1 MHFHEKKKR
10 FKKLFFHY
18 FIELGQLMINYY
30 IYLADVFTSPNLKPI
45 LLQDWAA
52 STYTEKKS
60 PFTNGKTLKNVIN
73 MEIIQIPNDGQY
85 YGQMGLAQQFL
96 MMRKKIIF
104 LGILY

>member
-1 MHFHEKKKR
+1 
-10 FKKLFFHY
+10 
-18 FIELGQLMINYY
+18 MINYY

-85 YGQMGLAQQFL
+85 YEQMGLAQQFFDDV
-96 MMRKKIIF
+96 KNFTF
-104 LGILY
+104 LGILVFY

>member
-1 MHFHEKKKR
+1 
-10 FKKLFFHY
+10 
-18 FIELGQLMINYY
+18 MINYH

-73 MEIIQIPNDGQY
+73 MEIIQIPNDGQ
-85 YGQMGLAQQFL
+85 MGLAQQFL

>member
-1 MHFHEKKKR
+1 MSHCLLRKKIVVAEGNAFSREKKR

-73 MEIIQIPNDGQY
+73 MEIIQIPNDGQ
-85 YGQMGLAQQFL
+85 
-96 MMRKKIIF
+96 
-104 LGILY
+104 